1 LAQLLFILDGARH
14 NPGGASRRKL
24 TASSPVTFGIVI
36 MNHLTTLA
44 QFVVQTPSNRIPPAA
59 ITRAKHALIDVL
71 GVTIAGSVEPVS
83 KIIAQHVAATSC
95 GGATVMTGG
104 ARVSAADAAL
114 ANATAG
120 HALDFDDS
128 SFVLGGHPSVVLMPA
143 LLAVAEE
150 RGSSGREI
158 LEAYVIGFEIATRL
172 ANAVHFEHYEKGWHP
187 TATLGVFGATAA
199 VARLMRLTPEQV
211 LHALALAASMAS
223 GIKANFGS
231 MVKPLQVGHASHKGV
246 LSAQLAAAGLTANP
260 AALEGKQGFFDVY
273 NGAGNYR
280 AEAVSNSS
288 DELEI
293 MRSGL
298 KFKKYPSCGSTHA
311 PIDAAL
317 DLVRERPLRA
327 ADVES
332 ITIAMNQR
340 RITHVNRP
348 KVSNGLEGK
357 FSIQYTL
364 AATLSDGAISLR
376 HFNDE
381 NVARPDLQQLVARVN
396 PVGVAGLESLSQR
409 CELTVKLK
417 DGSTRSVRRED
428 AEGRG
433 SDEFVRYLEPKFVD
447 CVEQAYPREHAQAL
461 YRDLDT
467 FETLTDIKPVMGSL
481 AGTATA

>member
-1 LAQLLFILDGARH
+1 MTHLANLARFVT
-14 NPGGASRRKL
+14 R
-24 TASSPVTFGIVI
+24 TAA
-36 MNHLTTLA
+36 H
-44 QFVVQTPSNRIPPAA
+44 RIPPAA

-71 GVTIAGSVEPVS
+71 GVTIAGSVEPVA
-83 KIIAQHVAATSC
+83 KIIAQHVAATSR
-95 GGATVMTGG
+95 GEATVIAGG

-128 SFVLGGHPSVVLMPA
+128 NFVLGGHPTVTLMPA

-150 RGSSGREI
+150 RGGSGREI
-158 LEAYVIGFEIATRL
+158 LEAYVIGFEVATRL
-172 ANAVHFEHYEKGWHP
+172 AEAVHFEHYEKGWHP
-187 TATLGVFGATAA
+187 TATLGVFGATAS
-199 VARLMRLTPEQV
+199 VARLLRLTEEQV
-211 LHALALAASMAS
+211 LNALALAASMAS
-223 GIKANFGS
+223 GVKANFGS
-231 MVKPLQVGHASHKGV
+231 MAKPLQVGHASQKGV
-246 LSAQLAAAGLTANP
+246 LCAQLAAAGLTANP
-260 AALEGKQGFFDVY
+260 AALEGKQGFFEVY

-280 AEAVSNSS
+280 ADAASRFGE
-288 DELEI
+288 EFEI

-327 ADVES
+327 ADVDTV
-332 ITIAMNQR
+332 TIAMNQR

-348 KVSNGLEGK
+348 KVANGLEGK

-364 AATLSDGAISLR
+364 AAALTDGAISLR
-376 HFNDE
+376 HFDDK
-381 NVARPDLQQLVARVN
+381 NVTRPELQQLVARIN
-396 PVGVAGLESLSQR
+396 AVGVAGLESLSQR

-417 DGSTRSVRRED
+417 DGSTRSVQRDD

-447 CVEQAYPREHAQAL
+447 CVEQAYPRDHAQAL
-461 YRDLDT
+461 FRDLDA
-467 FETLTDIKPVMGSL
+467 FEALARIAPVMRKL
-481 AGTATA
+481 AGAAPS

>member
-1 LAQLLFILDGARH
+1 MLADARH
-14 NPGGASRRKL
+14 NPNGASRRKL
-24 TASSPVTFGIVI
+24 TVSSSVTFGIAN
-36 MNHLTTLA
+36 MNHLTALA
-44 QFVVQTPSNRIPPAA
+44 QFVVQTPNSRVPPAA
-59 ITRAKHALIDVL
+59 ITRARHALIDVL

-83 KIIAQHVAATSC
+83 KIIAQHVAATSR
-95 GGATVMTGG
+95 GDATVITGG
-104 ARVSAADAAL
+104 ASVSAADAAL

-128 SFVLGGHPSVVLMPA
+128 SFVLGGHPTVALMPA

-158 LEAYVIGFEIATRL
+158 LEAYVIGFEVATRL

-199 VARLMRLTPEQV
+199 VARLMRLNQEQV
-211 LHALALAASMAS
+211 LSALALAASMAS
-223 GIKANFGS
+223 GVKANFGS
-231 MVKPLQVGHASHKGV
+231 MAKPLQVGHASNKGV
-246 LSAQLAAAGLTANP
+246 LCAQLAAAGLTANP

-280 AEAVSNSS
+280 AEAVSMFG

-327 ADVES
+327 ADVET

-364 AATLSDGAISLR
+364 AATLTDGAISLR
-376 HFNDE
+376 HFNDK
-381 NVARPDLQQLVARVN
+381 NVARSELQQLVARVN
-396 PVGVAGLESLSQR
+396 PVGVPGLESLSQR
-409 CELTVKLK
+409 CELTVKFK
-417 DGSTRSVRRED
+417 DGSTRSARRED
-428 AEGRG
+428 AEGRS

-447 CVEQAYPREHAQAL
+447 CVEQAYSREHAQAL
-461 YRDLDT
+461 FRDLGA
-467 FETLTDIKPVMGSL
+467 FETLTDIKPVMRTL
-481 AGTATA
+481 AGAATS

>member
-1 LAQLLFILDGARH
+1 MTQ
-14 NPGGASRRKL
+14 L
-24 TASSPVTFGIVI
+24 TA
-36 MNHLTTLA
+36 LA
-44 QFVVQTPSNRIPPAA
+44 QFVARTPGNRIPPAA
-59 ITRAKHALIDVL
+59 ITRARHALVDVL
-71 GVTIAGSVEPVS
+71 GVTIAGSIEPVS
-83 KIIAQHVAATSC
+83 KTIAQHVAATSR
-95 GGATVMTGG
+95 GSATVITGG

-128 SFVLGGHPSVVLMPA
+128 NFVLGGHPSVTLMPA

-158 LEAYVIGFEIATRL
+158 LEAYVVGFEIVTRL
-172 ANAVHFEHYEKGWHP
+172 AHAVHFEHYEKGWHP
-187 TATLGVFGATAA
+187 TATLGVFGAAAA
-199 VARLMRLTPEQV
+199 VGRLMHLGEEHI

-231 MVKPLQVGHASHKGV
+231 MAKPLQVGRASQSGV
-246 LSAQLAAAGLTANP
+246 LCAQLAAAGLTANP
-260 AALEGKQGFFDVY
+260 LALEGKQGFFEVY
-273 NGAGNYR
+273 NGAGHYR
-280 AEAVSNSS
+280 ADTVSSFG

-317 DLVRERPLRA
+317 DLIRGEPLRA
-327 ADVES
+327 ADVDS
-332 ITIAMNQR
+332 VTIAMNQR

-348 KVSNGLEGK
+348 RVSNGLEGK

-364 AATLSDGAISLR
+364 AAALADGAISLR
-376 HFNDE
+376 HFNEE
-381 NVARPDLQQLVARVN
+381 NVARPELQQLVARVK
-396 PVGVAGLESLSQR
+396 PVGVPDLDSLSQQ
-409 CELTVKLK
+409 CELSVKFK

-447 CVEQAYPREHAQAL
+447 CVEQAYAREHARAL
-461 YRDLDT
+461 FRDLEG
-467 FETLTDIKPVMGSL
+467 FETLTDVKSIMHKL
-481 AGTATA
+481 AGGATSDSKAN

>member
-1 LAQLLFILDGARH
+1 MLAEARH
-14 NPGGASRRKL
+14 GRCGASRRQV
-24 TASSPVTFGIVI
+24 ASSSSVI
-36 MNHLTTLA
+36 PGVAVMTHLAALA
-44 QFVVQTPSNRIPPAA
+44 QFVARTPGSHVPPAA
-59 ITRAKHALIDVL
+59 ITRARHALIDVL
-71 GVTIAGSVEPVS
+71 GVAIAGSVEPVS
-83 KIIAQHVAATSC
+83 KIIAQHVAATSR
-95 GGATVMTGG
+95 GVATVITGG

-128 SFVLGGHPSVVLMPA
+128 NFVLGGHPTVALMPA

-150 RGSSGREI
+150 RGASGREI

-199 VARLMRLTPEQV
+199 VARLLRLTEAQV
-211 LHALALAASMAS
+211 LNALALTASMAS
-223 GIKANFGS
+223 GVKANFGS
-231 MVKPLQVGHASHKGV
+231 MAKPLQVGHASHKGV
-246 LSAQLAAAGLTANP
+246 LCAQLAAAGLTANP
-260 AALEGKQGFFDVY
+260 AALEGTQGFLEVY

-280 AEAVSNSS
+280 AEAVSTFGE
-288 DELEI
+288 ELEI

-317 DLVRERPLRA
+317 DLIRGRPLRA
-327 ADVES
+327 ADIDTV
-332 ITIAMNQR
+332 TIAINQR

-357 FSIQYTL
+357 FSIQYTVAAAL
-364 AATLSDGAISLR
+364 ADGAISLR

-381 NVARPDLQQLVARVN
+381 TVARPELQQLVGHVN
-396 PVGVAGLESLSQR
+396 AVGIPDLESLSQR

-417 DGSTRSVRRED
+417 DGSTRSVRRDD

-433 SDEFVRYLEPKFVD
+433 SDEFVRYLEPKFID
-447 CVEQAYPREHAQAL
+447 CVEQAYPREHARAL
-461 YRDLDT
+461 FRDLDA
-467 FETLTDIKPVMGSL
+467 FETLTDIAPVMHKL
-481 AGTATA
+481 AGPAAA